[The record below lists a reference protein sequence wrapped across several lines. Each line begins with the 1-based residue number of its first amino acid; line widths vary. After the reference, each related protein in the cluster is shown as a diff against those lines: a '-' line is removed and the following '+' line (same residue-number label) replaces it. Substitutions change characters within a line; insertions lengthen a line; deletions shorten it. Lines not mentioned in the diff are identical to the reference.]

1 MSTLS
6 PTEALWAHVLRKD
19 KTQSRDLD
27 MPQVP
32 VAPVDRNATSTRIL
46 LYDTQARLEQFSSR
60 ADAMLKGMQDA
71 NHQLK
76 TVGMLF
82 EKDRDTLTND
92 IIDLGRLFPS
102 HMHAC
107 VHLVVSQSK
116 PERSTECCWTA
127 CSGTT
132 VLGISRETRT
142 SHGRSQPT
150 FGRSANGT
158 LWHRGYPFLTILLV
172 QPDALSST

>member
-19 KTQSRDLD
+19 KTQSKDQEIS
-27 MPQVP
+27 QVP
-32 VAPVDRNATSTRIL
+32 TAPVDRNATSTRIL

-92 IIDLGRLFPS
+92 IIDLGRLSPS
-102 HMHAC
+102 HMC
-107 VHLVVSQSK
+107 TRVHLVVSQSK
-116 PERSTECCWTA
+116 PERDTKGCWTA
-127 CSGTT
+127 GTRT
-132 VLGISRETRT
+132 TIPGISGENRPSR
-142 SHGRSQPT
+142 GRSQST
-150 FGRSANGT
+150 FRRSPNG
-158 LWHRGYPFLTILLV
+158 IL
-172 QPDALSST
+172 QHYG